1 MEELSSRWI
10 VQPGEVHIRLDQYL
24 ARHITGTSRS
34 QVQAWIRAADILV
47 NGARTKTGYLVRPGD
62 EIILHRSA
70 EPPPLLRPEQLP
82 VTVIYQDGDLA
93 VIDKPAGMV
102 CHVGAGVRSGTLVNA
117 LLHHLGP
124 IEAGDPVRPGIV
136 HRLDK
141 LSSGLMVVAKNNPSH
156 QALSR
161 QFQSRRVSKEYLAL
175 VYGRPT
181 PPAGTIDLPL
191 GRDPKN
197 RKKMSVHARR
207 SRNAVT
213 HYAVEREY
221 GPWTLLRIR
230 IETGRTHQIRV
241 HLAHKGHPIVGDKL
255 YGGNRS
261 RTLRLAFLR
270 EALEHFQ
277 RVFLHSHRLEFHHPS
292 SGDLVSFTSPLP
304 SELEDFLKSIQQ

>member
-1 MEELSSRWI
+1 MEELFSRWV
-10 VQPGEVHIRLDQYL
+10 VQPGEARIRLDQYL
-24 ARHITGTSRS
+24 ALHIPDTSRS
-34 QVQAWIRAADILV
+34 QIQACIRAAEILV

-62 EIILHRSA
+62 EISLHRRA
-70 EPPPLLRPEQLP
+70 EHLPLPRAEVLP
-82 VTVIYQDGDLA
+82 LTVIYQDRELA

-102 CHVGAGVRSGTLVNA
+102 CHLGAGVRSGTLVNA
-117 LLHHLGP
+117 LLHHLGVLD
-124 IEAGDPVRPGIV
+124 AGDPARPAIV

-141 LSSGLMVVAKNNPSH
+141 TTSGLMVVAKNNQSH

-161 QFQSRRVSKEYLAL
+161 EFKSRKVRKEYLAL
-175 VYGRPT
+175 VYGMPIPR
-181 PPAGTIDLPL
+181 AGTIDLPV

-207 SRNAVT
+207 GRNAVT
-213 HYAVEREY
+213 HYTVEKEY

-261 RTLRLAFLR
+261 QSLGLASLR
-270 EALEHFQ
+270 EALGHFQ
-277 RVFLHSHRLEFHHPS
+277 RVFLHAHRLEFYHPS
-292 SGDLVSFTSPLP
+292 SGALVSFTSPLP
-304 SELEDFLKSIQQ
+304 LELQDFLKSIQQ